1 MNTVLLQYAL
11 EVEKTGSITQA
22 AHNLYMDQPNL
33 SKAIKS
39 LEESLGAPIFQRSP
53 KGMVPTGK
61 GKLFLE
67 YARSILAQLE
77 EMEALYKPGTGTGL
91 RFAVSIPRAS
101 YISHAFSR
109 FACGLDREEGM
120 ELWLKET
127 SSTETIEDVMGR
139 DYQIGII
146 RFRKKEERY
155 FRQLLAERDMAYM
168 PVWEYDPLL
177 LMSGKH
183 PLAGRDE
190 ITAAD
195 LKEYVEIAHGDT
207 GRPAGSMEGG
217 RWGEEERPPKRIYVF
232 ERGSQFGLLSMDTD
246 TYMWVSPL
254 PGEIIEK
261 QGFVQRAC
269 RGADRRQVDLLI
281 YPRDY
286 HLNSL
291 DQRFLEELETVRQE
305 LMSAEQNAENAG
317 SLFGERL

>member
-33 SKAIKS
+33 SKAIKT

-53 KGMVPTGK
+53 KGMVPTDK

-77 EMEALYKPGTGTGL
+77 EMEALYKPKAGAGL
-91 RFAVSIPRAS
+91 RFAASIPRAS

-109 FACGLDREEGM
+109 FACGLDRKEGM

-127 SSTETIEDVMGR
+127 SSAETIEDVMGR

-146 RFRKKEERY
+146 RFQKKEERY

-168 PVWEYDPLL
+168 PVWEYEPLL
-177 LMSGKH
+177 LMSQKH
-183 PLAGRDE
+183 PLAGQER

-195 LKEYVEIAHGDT
+195 LEEYVEIAHGDV
-207 GRPAGSMEGG
+207 GRPAGPVAMEGRG
-217 RWGEEERPPKRIYVF
+217 RTREGLPAKRIYVF

-254 PGEIIEK
+254 PKEIIEK
-261 QGFVQRAC
+261 QGFVQRSC
-269 RGADRRQVDLLI
+269 LGADRRQVDLLI

-286 HLNSL
+286 HFNSL

-305 LMSAEQNAENAG
+305 LMSLADCDFLEM
-317 SLFGERL
+317 